1 VQFGVSGIPSAIKWS
16 ASWLHSKGIPD
27 ATYKEG
33 KKKAMTFFFFLKTLN
48 VCCVLGQEKTDAI
61 TVSLLYSIVCCFD
74 FFQHTTIFCW
84 LKKISLESF
93 GIRMK

>member
-33 KKKAMTFFFFLKTLN
+33 KKKARRFFFFFENIK
-48 VCCVLGQEKTDAI
+48 C
-61 TVSLLYSIVCCFD
+61 LLCP
-74 FFQHTTIFCW
+74 W
-84 LKKISLESF
+84 AGKN
-93 GIRMK
+93 